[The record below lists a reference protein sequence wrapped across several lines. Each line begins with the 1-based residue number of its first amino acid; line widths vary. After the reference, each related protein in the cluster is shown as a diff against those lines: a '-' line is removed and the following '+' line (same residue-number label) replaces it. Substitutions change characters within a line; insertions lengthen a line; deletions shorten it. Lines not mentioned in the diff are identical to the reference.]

1 MSSFST
7 SAQTPLTHAWDQAVT
22 EFTRWI
28 GPVDRRPADKA
39 RERFLTYCRMRSNQP
54 GLDEAAPFIAF
65 GFLTKA
71 AFEDAQRKS
80 RIYR

>member
-1 MSSFST
+1 MTNST
-7 SAQTPLTHAWDQAVT
+7 QSPITQAWNQAVT

-28 GPVDRRPADKA
+28 GPVGKAPAQTA
-39 RERFLTYCRMRSNQP
+39 RQRFLTYCRMRSSQP
-54 GLDEAAPFIAF
+54 GLDEAAPLIAF

-80 RIYR
+80 RIYG